1 MDKEDEKDLK
11 SFLIEEKANLIYQ
24 LKILNLINTIIF
36 SIKYNKDEEGEIII
50 GGFPHIY
57 DAMLY
62 IFQKII
68 FLNSV
73 TIYTY
78 PSYN

>member
-11 SFLIEEKANLIYQ
+11 RFLIEEKANLIYQ

-36 SIKYNKDEEGEIII
+36 SIKYNKDEEVEIII
-50 GGFPHIY
+50 GDFPHIY
-57 DAMLY
+57 DAILY

-68 FLNSV
+68 YL
-73 TIYTY
+73 
-78 PSYN
+78 

>member
-24 LKILNLINTIIF
+24 LKKLNLINTIIF

-50 GGFPHIY
+50 GYFPHIY
-57 DAMLY
+57 DAILY

-68 FLNSV
+68 YL
-73 TIYTY
+73 
-78 PSYN
+78 